1 VDNRTDGSAALLHKF
16 LVAAAHNHPR
26 TWQPA
31 LQALQKAFP
40 LMAAWRFT
48 ADFLEKAQ
56 NPQAGLEEL
65 TQLVRRA
72 RRSVM
77 QQARRILE
85 GEHQFLTLSRSSLV
99 EAFLL
104 EQGQNRKLD
113 IICSRSRPAEEGVA
127 LAETLRQHGHKV
139 LLVEDEALNQYVD
152 RGRVI
157 ILGADWVDP
166 GGFFNKIGSA
176 SLCESAWAKQVP
188 VYVLAE
194 AYKYTPSP
202 PPSTEAGYQQWTLD
216 GRRKKILVFEWVPH
230 RDNIHFLLGKDS

>member
-40 LMAAWRFT
+40 LMAAWRF
-48 ADFLEKAQ
+48 AVDFLEKAP
-56 NPQAGLEEL
+56 NLETGLAEL
-65 TQLVRRA
+65 TQLVRAA
-72 RRSVM
+72 RRVAL

-85 GEHQFLTLSRSSLV
+85 SESQFLTLSRSSLV

-104 EQGQNRKLD
+104 ELGQNRELD
-113 IICSRSRPAEEGVA
+113 LICSRSRPAEEGVA
-127 LAETLRQHGHKV
+127 LAENLRRHGHKV

-152 RGRVI
+152 HGRVI
-157 ILGADWVDP
+157 ILGADWVGP

-176 SLCESAWAKQVP
+176 SLCESACAKQIP

-202 PPSTEAGYQQWTLD
+202 PPATEAGYQQWD
-216 GRRKKILVFEWVPH
+216 FGGRSQKVPVFEWVPR
-230 RDNIHFLLGKDS
+230 RDNIHFLLGKDF